1 MIHFGPLRA
10 DRPATTLPRR
20 RPARRNSN
28 ARVFVW
34 PLLIGLASLL
44 GLVLGL
50 TGDGF
55 RDLAC
60 WVLLGLAPLVI
71 TVALLRRRTQS
82 SN

>member
-1 MIHFGPLRA
+1 MIHFGPLSA
-10 DRPATTLPRR
+10 DRPATTAPRR
-20 RPARRNSN
+20 RPTRRNSN
-28 ARVFVW
+28 ARVFAW

>member
-10 DRPATTLPRR
+10 DEPATNAPRR

-28 ARVFVW
+28 ARVFAW
-34 PLLIGLASLL
+34 PLMIGLASIL

-71 TVALLRRRTQS
+71 MVALLRRRTRS

>member
-1 MIHFGPLRA
+1 MIHFGPLGP
-10 DRPATTLPRR
+10 DQPTTIRPGRRPTRR
-20 RPARRNSN
+20 RSN
-28 ARVFVW
+28 AQVFAW